1 MTQFSDNDTA
11 EVMFTNGDAALQRT
25 MARCNAFQEDL
36 HNYRLI
42 FPEAASG

>member
-11 EVMFTNGDAALQRT
+11 EVMFTNAQLGW
-25 MARCNAFQEDL
+25 CNAFQEDL
-36 HNYRLI
+36 RNYRLI